1 MDVVVGEMCGMHRTH
16 VWSEES
22 CLGEH
27 TRGRLAGGRDARSI
41 LCWLLG
47 HMEVHDAAVTVGDDG
62 LEVFRVDC
70 AHAVRCKPDR
80 PSVPAIAEEVDSIEP
95 RIHRAIGESAL
106 FGERLGLVE
115 TGVQVCDVEE
125 GEFES
130 RRACRIDHCPTHFVG
145 VCVVAAFYGV
155 MDVVELSDPGDAR
168 KCHLGEHRG
177 RECPIVVRRQSIGDR
192 IHRLPPRPEVARTPV
207 GVSAQRAMKSMAVGV
222 HETWHH
228 HATDDHISPFSR
240 SIDLESGDFRTF
252 DGDSDVFV
260 CRLPT
265 TPHPLR
271 VIGRHDQLSHIGK
284 RTPRCAAVSIAWS

>member
-1 MDVVVGEMCGMHRTH
+1 MNRAH

-22 CLGEH
+22 RLGEH
-27 TRGRLAGGRDARSI
+27 ARGRLAGGRDARSI

-62 LEVFRVDC
+62 LEVFWVDC
-70 AHAVRCKPDR
+70 ANAVGREPDR

-145 VCVVAAFYGV
+145 VCVVATLDGV
-155 MDVVELSDPGDAR
+155 MDVVELPDPGDACE
-168 KCHLGEHRG
+168 CHLGEYRG
-177 RECPIVVRRQSIGDR
+177 RERPIVVRRQSIGDR
-192 IHRLPPRPEVARTPV
+192 IHRFAPRPEVTRSPM
-207 GVSAQRAMKSMAVGV
+207 GVSAQRAMKGMAVGV
-222 HETWHH
+222 HESRHH
-228 HATDDHISPFSR
+228 HAADDHVSPFSR
-240 SIDLESGDFRTF
+240 SIDLESRDFRSL
-252 DGDSDVFV
+252 DGDADVGV
-260 CRLPT
+260 RPVPT

-271 VIGRHDQLSHIGK
+271 VIGRHDQPSRIGK